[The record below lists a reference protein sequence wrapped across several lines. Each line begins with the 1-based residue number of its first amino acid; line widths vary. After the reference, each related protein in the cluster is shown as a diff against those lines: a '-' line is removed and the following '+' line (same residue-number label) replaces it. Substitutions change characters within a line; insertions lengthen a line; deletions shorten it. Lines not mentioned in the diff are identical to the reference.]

1 MNFSTG
7 LCHLIHEYDL
17 IMTSNVGMM
26 SISFYVMM
34 GGGGGGS
41 PKSPRVAERK
51 QNPVW
56 VGLMVNVCQ
65 FWRRKKHLC
74 SSRCWGNYCWLR
86 NWGLPFGHLVNNTA
100 SCFKTLKGDRV
111 SFLFFIMRKDK
122 PSQIRRVHYVDFF
135 TGVISGNCVY
145 FDI

>member
-41 PKSPRVAERK
+41 KYPP
-51 QNPVW
+51 
-56 VGLMVNVCQ
+56 GG
-65 FWRRKKHLC
+65 RKKKKPGL
-74 SSRCWGNYCWLR
+74 SR
-86 NWGLPFGHLVNNTA
+86 VN
-100 SCFKTLKGDRV
+100 GQRV
-111 SFLFFIMRKDK
+111 SI
-122 PSQIRRVHYVDFF
+122 
-135 TGVISGNCVY
+135 
-145 FDI
+145 